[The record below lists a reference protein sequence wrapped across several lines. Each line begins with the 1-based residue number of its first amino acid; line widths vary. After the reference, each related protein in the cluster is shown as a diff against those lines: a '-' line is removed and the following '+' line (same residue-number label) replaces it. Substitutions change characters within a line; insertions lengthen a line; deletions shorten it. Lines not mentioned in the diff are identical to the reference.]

1 MSHREKEN
9 TEEYKKAMQV
19 KEALSV
25 HTETEVIY
33 HFFQRFMHEAFTPKG
48 IRILYT
54 LSLSLFVPSSPQC
67 IVFSSVPL
75 CALLCKNLSLT
86 LHISDAP

>member
-25 HTETEVIY
+25 HKETEVIY
-33 HFFQRFMHEAFTPKG
+33 QF
-48 IRILYT
+48 Y
-54 LSLSLFVPSSPQC
+54 
-67 IVFSSVPL
+67 
-75 CALLCKNLSLT
+75 
-86 LHISDAP
+86 

>member
-1 MSHREKEN
+1 
-9 TEEYKKAMQV
+9 MQV

-25 HTETEVIY
+25 HKETEVIY
-33 HFFQRFMHEAFTPKG
+33 HFFQKFMHEAFTPKG

-67 IVFSSVPL
+67 IVFSSNHSVAL
-75 CALLCKNLSLT
+75 CALLCKNLSLI
-86 LHISDAP
+86 LHFSNAP